1 MSIQRFFLIAD
12 ASDLKPTV
20 GQLICA
26 ARDVNDRNIDLR
38 HLCSGSFIRRY
49 RQSI

>member
-1 MSIQRFFLIAD
+1 MSNIVFPTAD

-26 ARDVNDRNIDLR
+26 AREWSWIGVCAFRKWI
-38 HLCSGSFIRRY
+38 H
-49 RQSI
+49 